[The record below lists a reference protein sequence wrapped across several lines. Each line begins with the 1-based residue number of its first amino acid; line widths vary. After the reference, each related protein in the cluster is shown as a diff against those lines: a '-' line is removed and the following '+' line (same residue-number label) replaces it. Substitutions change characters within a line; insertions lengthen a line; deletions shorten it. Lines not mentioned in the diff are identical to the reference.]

1 MVRSALY
8 STTRGGLF
16 FTTTTPIHKSVQSIK
31 MIELTGTNLR
41 TGLMKERM
49 SVTPSPELATSMTST
64 TSRRRLKYWPTMRV
78 AASRARPTP
87 TPDHAHMGQDFAIH
101 ISMTPLSLTL
111 RCQLYLGARLCG
123 VNDTAEQDSAMSMI
137 PRSKTLRC
145 Q

>member
-1 MVRSALY
+1 MVYVQVHTVGQDGQVEMVISAIWQ
-8 STTRGGLF
+8 STIRNGLVLPI
-16 FTTTTPIHKSVQSIK
+16 TTPIHKSVQSIK

-87 TPDHAHMGQDFAIH
+87 TPDNAHMGQEFAI
-101 ISMTPLSLTL
+101 
-111 RCQLYLGARLCG
+111 QWANK
-123 VNDTAEQDSAMSMI
+123 V
-137 PRSKTLRC
+137 
-145 Q
+145 